1 MEGDTWASHVLLCD
15 RLLPHSGLRQ
25 KCLLSHGVCGSG
37 IWHGWMGV
45 SASGSQKCCSVDQGR
60 SLIRKPEEARIPTQ
74 AHVCGWQQDSG
85 LHGLLVGHPYFL
97 APWAAPLVGSLPSEG
112 ERAKEGEKGSVQAFC
127 HLSSSPVIF
136 AIFC

>member
-1 MEGDTWASHVLLCD
+1 M
-15 RLLPHSGLRQ
+15 
-25 KCLLSHGVCGSG
+25 
-37 IWHGWMGV
+37 
-45 SASGSQKCCSVDQGR
+45 DQGR

-85 LHGLLVGHPYFL
+85 LHGPLVGLPYFL

-112 ERAKEGEKGSVQAFC
+112 ERAKGGEKGSMQAFC

-136 AIFC
+136 AMFC